1 MSKIQFT
8 RAVKPRFLKMT
19 IEGLPGTGKTF
30 SALSILTHMTDR
42 IAVLDTENGRAGEHI
57 GEKTEDGVVLIYDT
71 CITSEA
77 SPEKVIEAIH
87 VAEQAGYGAIVI
99 DSFSSE
105 WGAILQEKDEIT
117 RKNPKQEFYVWGKL
131 SPRHARVITAIN
143 AANLHVILT
152 IRAKIG
158 HEVFTVESDG
168 GKKSTEVV
176 EIGLQP
182 IQRPETPYEF
192 SFRGII
198 DREHDLTFLK
208 SPCPELFEQA
218 FNKPG
223 REVAAAL
230 KAWLAKGG
238 QLAPAEELKRLCRLK
253 GYSDLKLA
261 AWLSKFWEREEADLS
276 DMLSEAQPE
285 QIEMAIKKFM
295 KDVPVNRST

>member
-8 RAVKPRFLKMT
+8 RAIKPRFLKMT
-19 IEGLPGTGKTF
+19 LEGLPGTGKTF
-30 SALSILTHMTDR
+30 SALSILTHLTDR
-42 IAVLDTENGRAGEHI
+42 IAVLDTENGRAGEYI
-57 GEKTEDGVVLIYDT
+57 GEETKDGVALIYDT
-71 CITSEA
+71 CVTSET
-77 SPEKVIEAIH
+77 SPERVIEAIH
-87 VAEQAGYGAIVI
+87 VAEQAGYGAVVI

-105 WGAILQEKDEIT
+105 WGALLQEKDEAT
-117 RKNPKQEFYVWGKL
+117 RKNPKQEYTIWGKL

-158 HEVFTVESDG
+158 HEMVTVESEG

-198 DREHDLTFLK
+198 DREHDLTFMK
-208 SPCPELFEQA
+208 SPCPELFEQTI
-218 FNKPG
+218 NRPG
-223 REVAAAL
+223 KEVATIL

-238 QLAPAEELKRLCRLK
+238 QLTPAEELKRLCRLK
-253 GYSDLKLA
+253 GYSDLALA
-261 AWLSKFWEREEADLS
+261 KWLAQFWSVEQADLS
-276 DMLSEAQPE
+276 DMLSNAQPD
-285 QIEMAIKKFM
+285 QIQTAVKKFL
-295 KDVPVNRST
+295 DVRVNGAL